1 MKDEIS
7 QLKKMLTDHEERI
20 TKLEQAMLATSGE
33 PRITHAKSSIFGRL
47 IALKSERFFDDLRT
61 LREIVKKLAE
71 QSYHYPPQSLTEPLQ
86 RAVRTGELGRVKKE
100 GLWAYCKR

>member
-1 MKDEIS
+1 MTDEIS
-7 QLKKMLTDHEERI
+7 QLKKVLAEHEERI
-20 TKLEQAMLATSGE
+20 IKLERAIHATS
-33 PRITHAKSSIFGRL
+33 AKPKTIQVKRSIFGRL
-47 IALKSERFFDDLRT
+47 IALKSEHFFDDPRT
-61 LREIVKKLAE
+61 LREIVEKLAE